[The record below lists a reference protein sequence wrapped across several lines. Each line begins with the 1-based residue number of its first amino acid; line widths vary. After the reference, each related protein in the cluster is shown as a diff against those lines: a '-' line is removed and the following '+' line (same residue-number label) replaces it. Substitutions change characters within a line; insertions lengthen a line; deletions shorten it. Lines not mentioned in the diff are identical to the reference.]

1 MKKVT
6 FSFLLLVWVC
16 SNIQMFAQEK
26 MVQVREDGVYMYI
39 DQMPVCS
46 QSAQKGCMQNTL

>member
-26 MVQVREDGVYMYI
+26 MVQVREDGVYMYV